1 MDNAFYHTQR
11 TSDEKCG
18 FVKQKLVYVFLD
30 RTTPDSSQE
39 KTKPGMVTAGGA
51 APQQRDA
58 LCLLAER
65 NAGER
70 AEAEKAFDQM
80 KVEERQPGPAR
91 RRQLVR
97 CRFLWAGSG

>member
-1 MDNAFYHTQR
+1 MVYLL
-11 TSDEKCG
+11 K
-18 FVKQKLVYVFLD
+18 KLVYVFLD

-80 KVEERQPGPAR
+80 KVEGKGNRVPRDGDNSFVAVFFGQEVGDTE
-91 RRQLVR
+91 
-97 CRFLWAGSG
+97 